1 MSEAVGSGV
10 TIRNLDKR
18 YGTRRVFDNFSL
30 VAEPGQF
37 VALLGPS
44 GAGKTTL
51 LRCVARLADPD
62 SGEIVAA
69 GHPMH
74 LLRGRALREARRDI
88 GFVFQ
93 QFNLVRRR
101 SAVSNVLAGRLGAA
115 PLWRVVT
122 GRYRADDRSAAYAA
136 LERVGLL
143 PLAMQRA
150 DRLSGGE
157 QQRVAIARALVQR
170 SKILLADEPV
180 ASLDPDTAENVLSLL
195 RDIVREHRM
204 TVLCSLHQPLLAHR
218 FADTTCRLE
227 PLAHDERHDHA
238 HHEDLQLTKP
248 PLRPHDPIP

>member
-1 MSEAVGSGV
+1 MSEGV

-18 YGTRRVFDNFSL
+18 YGGRRVFENFSL
-30 VAEPGQF
+30 AAAPGEF

-62 SGEIVAA
+62 GGEIVAA

-101 SAVSNVLAGRLGAA
+101 SAVGNVLAGRLGAA
-115 PLWRVVT
+115 PLWRAVT
-122 GRYRADDRSAAYAA
+122 GRYDADDRKAAHAA
-136 LERVGLL
+136 LDRVGLL
-143 PLAMQRA
+143 RLAAQRA

-180 ASLDPDTAENVLSLL
+180 ASLDPDSAVSVLSLL
-195 RDIVREHRM
+195 RDIVRERHL
-204 TVLCSLHQPLLAHR
+204 TVLCSLHQPPLAHR
-218 FADTTCRLE
+218 FADTVVLLDG
-227 PLAHDERHDHA
+227 PAHDGADHT
-238 HHEDLQLTKP
+238 DLQLTTP
-248 PLRPHDPIP
+248 PHRPHDPVP

>member
-1 MSEAVGSGV
+1 MSENTSGGV

-18 YGTRRVFDNFSL
+18 YGTRRVFENFSL
-30 VAEPGQF
+30 AAEPGEF

-62 SGEIVAA
+62 GGEIFAA

-74 LLRGRALREARRDI
+74 LLLGRALRQARREI

-101 SAVSNVLAGRLGAA
+101 SAIGNVLAGRLGAV
-115 PLWRVVT
+115 PLWRVVA
-122 GRYRADDRSAAYAA
+122 GRYGVEDRKSAHAA

-143 PLAMQRA
+143 PLATQRA

-180 ASLDPDTAENVLSLL
+180 ASLDPDTAESVLSLL

-218 FADTTCRLE
+218 FADRTCQLE
-227 PLAHDERHDHA
+227 TLAHHD

-248 PLRPHDPIP
+248 LPRPHDPIP